1 MRRQLQEIYG
11 SPVARCFID
20 EAETEEASQPLV
32 QEMIFIL
39 RNTGRYEEAY
49 SLVDRYESTGAEGDF
64 YWLKEILSA
73 YTGKPAQALLMCE
86 KKWDGTDAC
95 IYSKALYL
103 LKMGLYD
110 DAVSVAG
117 EGHAEDDGEDVHWL
131 YVLYLIE
138 LARYWKNGGDL
149 AKAGEAYAKARS
161 YMDKVHMGMCEYEA
175 SQLGLEI

>member
-1 MRRQLQEIYG
+1 VAG
-11 SPVARCFID
+11 SFIAGS
-20 EAETEEASQPLV
+20 ESEEASLPLV
-32 QEMIFIL
+32 QEMMFIL

-49 SLVDRYESTGAEGDF
+49 GMVERYGSVSADWDF
-64 YWLKEILSA
+64 SWMKEILSA

-95 IYSKALYL
+95 IYAKALYL

-110 DAVSVAG
+110 DAMAAASEGSVG
-117 EGHAEDDGEDVHWL
+117 DDDEDVHWI

-138 LARYWKNGGDL
+138 LARYWKNADDET
-149 AKAGEAYAKARS
+149 KATEAYAQARK

-175 SQLGLEI
+175 SGLGLEI